1 MIKTYLS
8 SIFILFAT
16 ISYGQSVRDFKT
28 KSSSNEVE
36 RTQILNLARTEIR
49 NDIHQEVVF
58 VVDYFKVSGSYAW
71 FEGTVQRKDGQKLDF
86 PSDYYDCCHA
96 EGLFIKK
103 NGNWTILEFHA
114 FSTDCWYCGI
124 SERYPNV
131 PKSILKKDLH
141 Y

>member
-8 SIFILFAT
+8 TIFILFTT
-16 ISYGQSVRDFKT
+16 ISFGQSVRDFKT

>member
-8 SIFILFAT
+8 SIFILFTT
-16 ISYGQSVRDFKT
+16 ISFGQSVRDFKT

-131 PKSILKKDLH
+131 PKSILKNDLH

>member
-8 SIFILFAT
+8 SIFILFTT
-16 ISYGQSVRDFKT
+16 ISFGQSVRDFKT
-28 KSSSNEVE
+28 KTSSNEVE

>member
-8 SIFILFAT
+8 SIFILFTT
-16 ISYGQSVRDFKT
+16 ISFGQSVRDFKT